1 MGWYNILQK
10 KFWIRTISFT
20 ECCIPVNCIDFP
32 PNDFLIIPLFAN
44 ILLPSFSTT
53 VSFLSNQQV
62 ASERWGVKFNNI
74 LISITFC
81 FIIRLMLWHPLSL
94 GRWGELQYLCN
105 WGLDEGA
112 CNSMVSPQWADS
124 VCHQFHQLQ
133 HCVHCHCWWGGVS
146 TSLVLSHH
154 PCHPPSPLISGT
166 NELATTPIHPNATI
180 FPLHTANPKLGS

>member
-1 MGWYNILQK
+1 MSFNFVK
-10 KFWIRTISFT
+10 KPLWIYKIIFYGPIQYSTKEVLNQNYFFHWVLYTSQLHW
-20 ECCIPVNCIDFP
+20 FP
-32 PNDFLIIPLFAN
+32 PKWFSHYPTFCQYSFAFFFYN
-44 ILLPSFSTT
+44 CEFFVEPTSG
-53 VSFLSNQQV
+53 QW
-62 ASERWGVKFNNI
+62 ERRGVKFNNI

-81 FIIRLMLWHPLSL
+81 FTIRLMLWHPMSL
-94 GRWGELQYLCN
+94 GRWGELQYLYN

-154 PCHPPSPLISGT
+154 PCHPPSPHISW
-166 NELATTPIHPNATI
+166 N
-180 FPLHTANPKLGS
+180 

>member
-1 MGWYNILQK
+1 MSFNFVNKNLFG
-10 KFWIRTISFT
+10 FIRLLLVAKTIFYKRSS
-20 ECCIPVNCIDFP
+20 ESE
-32 PNDFLIIPLFAN
+32 L
-44 ILLPSFSTT
+44 
-53 VSFLSNQQV
+53 FLSLSVVYQSIALISPQMIF
-62 ASERWGVKFNNI
+62 SLSHFLPIFFCLLFLQLWGVKFNNI

-81 FIIRLMLWHPLSL
+81 FTIRLMLWHPMSL
-94 GRWGELQYLCN
+94 GRWGELQYLYN

-154 PCHPPSPLISGT
+154 PCHPPSPHISW
-166 NELATTPIHPNATI
+166 N
-180 FPLHTANPKLGS
+180 